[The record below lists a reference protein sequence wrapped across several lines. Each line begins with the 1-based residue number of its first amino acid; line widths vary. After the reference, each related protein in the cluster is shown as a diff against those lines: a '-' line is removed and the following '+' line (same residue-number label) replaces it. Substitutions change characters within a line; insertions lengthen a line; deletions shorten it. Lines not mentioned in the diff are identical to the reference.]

1 MTNRQN
7 EIETD
12 RKINGDC
19 CLCDGEYT
27 FYGNNANPL
36 AEGQCCNDCNNKVI
50 DARLGRLQKP
60 KLKLKLK
67 TFDTIFDRV
76 IGGYFRQKEI
86 ESFAGTSVCDK
97 CYLIECCCEA
107 DRLQKIADDENAK
120 NRGYREMTIKDE
132 TRWVKP
138 KLKLKLKSI

>member
-76 IGGYFRQKEI
+76 IGGYFRQN
-86 ESFAGTSVCDK
+86 D
-97 CYLIECCCEA
+97 EA
-107 DRLQKIADDENAK
+107 RRLQKIADLWSFHHRRNL
-120 NRGYREMTIKDE
+120 N
-132 TRWVKP
+132 
-138 KLKLKLKSI
+138 

>member
-1 MTNRQN
+1 MNNRQN

-50 DARLGRLQKP
+50 DARFGRLQKP
-60 KLKLKLK
+60 KLKLKVKK
-67 TFDTIFDRV
+67 TESVGDIFDRV
-76 IGGYFRQKEI
+76 FKDYFQI
-86 ESFAGTSVCDK
+86 
-97 CYLIECCCEA
+97 INCEA
-107 DRLQKIADDENAK
+107 DRLQKIADDEKAERLQK
-120 NRGYREMTIKDE
+120 IADSWSFHYR
-132 TRWVKP
+132 RN
-138 KLKLKLKSI
+138 LNLN